1 MADESSVRVA
11 VRIRPQ
17 TPAEVVEGCGI
28 CARAGGPA
36 GEGGVALGSERAFT
50 FDYAFEPSCCQ
61 QAVYDTCVRKLVEAA
76 LDGYNATVLAYG
88 QTGSGKTYTMGSGW
102 EGEGDGDEERRGIIP
117 RAIRDL
123 FAGAEARA
131 DEARAQG
138 QLPPEFSVQAQFI
151 ELYNEDI
158 VDLLDPAKDPFAKGA
173 LRITEDGCGGVRIVG
188 ASMRAVRGAQ
198 EALGALRAGA
208 LARTT
213 AATNMNSSSSR
224 SHAVFT
230 LLLRQRRLAPD
241 QDTSVDREADSEA
254 PEQYE
259 TLTAK
264 FHFVDLAGSE
274 RLKRTGATGERAK
287 EGISI
292 NCGLLALGNV
302 ISALGD
308 RSRKVLHVPYRDSK
322 LTRLLQ
328 DSLGGNSNTVM
339 IACVSPSDRDFMET
353 LNTLKYANRARNI
366 KNRCVVNQDL
376 TSRTIHQLR
385 QEVARLQLELAEY
398 KQGKRVISEN
408 GEEGWSDVVQEN
420 AILTGEVE
428 SLRRRVKAM
437 QGTIEQLSARNS
449 ELVAEKALGNWG
461 PKDGSPDTNDCSLTA
476 LVQGYV
482 SEIEDLRAQLLESN
496 AMYEASRKR
505 EATVARTRHDSV
517 QDPSLIID
525 DAKRELYKEKE
536 LLARSMGE
544 LEFQR
549 KLNMSESM
557 TSAVDDRP
565 IGERERAE
573 GESAEDSE
581 PSDGDGEASDSEE
594 EDSEVKGQRVL
605 SAQLAAL
612 SEDIDTKARLIEQL
626 ELSQRRLAA
635 LRTHYE
641 QRLDTLHHQIKA
653 TNDEKDKVL
662 ASLASQASPPSEK
675 LKRVKE
681 EYERRV
687 GSMSRELKRLQ
698 AAAREHTR
706 LQRSQQHAALQ
717 LAALRTDL
725 AAMKRDKV
733 KLVQRMREEA
743 KRHAQAEAARAKE
756 VAQLRKESR
765 KNANLIRSLEA
776 ETKMKE
782 AVLRRK
788 QEEVSLLRKGHR
800 DKLSSRAAGRLHERA
815 QARKSKGCREAWA
828 RLECWVSRAVAAR
841 VTLGELEAAME
852 RLLAQRERAR
862 DASDPD
868 TLHLL
873 RYLRDAIADTQAQI
887 MQIEEENDENQLPVV
902 LEQVCSAEAGR
913 YSLARLAALTLQHA
927 QDAARHHK
935 LLHDTRAQLAEV
947 RRTHR
952 SITQYYSLA
961 RLAALTL
968 QHAQDAARHHKLLH
982 DTRAQLA
989 EVRRTHRSITQYYSL
1004 ARLAAL
1010 TLQHAQDA
1018 ARHHKLLHDTRAQLA
1033 EVRRTHRSIT
1043 QYYSLARLAA
1053 LTLQHA
1059 QDAARHHKLL
1069 HDTRAQLAEVRRTH
1083 RSITQYYSL
1092 ARLAALTLQH
1102 AQDAARHHKLL
1113 HDTRAQLAEVRRT
1126 HRSITQYYSLARL
1139 AALTLQHAQDAARHH
1154 KLLHDTRA
1162 QLAEVRRTHR
1172 SITQYY
1178 SLARLAALT
1187 LQHAQDAAR
1196 HHKLLHDTRA
1206 QLAELQEQ
1214 SERSAAALR
1223 LANADQNLNPW
1234 GVPAALSALLQH
1246 VSSGT
1251 STRSVSPVDSSLLDV
1266 RPSNGVRESST
1277 APTSPPDDNTPSPFQ
1292 RNTQRRGSVRLR
1304 DLGVIGRDEDP
1315 MTQSMVEPASPRPI
1329 PLSRVPSAPGSLRG
1343 LQPLNSGGGVL
1354 ASPVAVRRP
1363 PAPPE
1368 SPRPP
1373 RRQLSKPASL
1383 EPSATVG
1390 TPPAS
1395 PGAARRARD
1404 DDVFLR
1410 LTGAGNDNTPQG
1422 VVKEITLKR
1431 TSGSG
1436 GSGTGAWLQCT
1447 HVAEGH
1453 AGAALALAATPD
1465 LLYSGGVD
1473 RTVRGWDFVAGTET
1487 WRGWCGGSVG
1497 ALAAAER
1504 LVLAAAG
1511 AAVRLF
1517 DTRSR
1522 TPVTTLWS
1530 SGVTGPCPANRGVGG
1545 EVAVTAL
1552 ALAQNHRLYTAVGD
1566 KLRLWDL
1573 RMMECVCKLWTG
1585 HAAAVMC
1592 LAVGR
1597 AAAGDLVAT
1606 GSKDHYVRTLDMLPQ
1621 DTGNYEASNRW
1632 LLEPPHYDGVQALA
1646 LSQEDG
1652 ALYSASRDTSL
1663 KRWSLTDHT
1672 LTHGVMN
1679 AHKGWVTGVC
1689 AVRAVDA
1696 GLVASC
1702 GRDAALRLWSGALR
1716 PAAAPAALPDLPH
1729 ALRAHPAA
1737 PALYTAGNDGRI
1749 RCWRV
1754 RKTR

>member
-1 MADESSVRVA
+1 
-11 VRIRPQ
+11 
-17 TPAEVVEGCGI
+17 
-28 CARAGGPA
+28 
-36 GEGGVALGSERAFT
+36 
-50 FDYAFEPSCCQ
+50 
-61 QAVYDTCVRKLVEAA
+61 
-76 LDGYNATVLAYG
+76 
-88 QTGSGKTYTMGSGW
+88 TGSGKTYTMGSGW

-254 PEQYE
+254 SEQYE

-461 PKDGSPDTNDCSLTA
+461 PKDGSPDANDCSLTA

-482 SEIEDLRAQLLESN
+482 SEIEDLRAQLMESN

-505 EATVARTRHDSV
+505 EATVARTRNDSV

-557 TSAVDDRP
+557 TSTVDDRP

-605 SAQLAAL
+605 TAQLAAL

-662 ASLASQASPPSEK
+662 ASLGNDFDFDFEFEVESVKTCSSSERFIVYICNVASQASPPSDK

-681 EYERRV
+681 EYERR
-687 GSMSRELKRLQ
+687 
-698 AAAREHTR
+698 
-706 LQRSQQHAALQ
+706 
-717 LAALRTDL
+717 
-725 AAMKRDKV
+725 V

-756 VAQLRKESR
+756 V
-765 KNANLIRSLEA
+765 
-776 ETKMKE
+776 
-782 AVLRRK
+782 LRRK
-788 QEEVSLLRKGHR
+788 QEEVSLLRRGHR
-800 DKLSSRAAGRLHERA
+800 DKLSSRAAGRLHDRA
-815 QARKSKGCREAWA
+815 QARKSKNYREAWS

-841 VTLGELEAAME
+841 VTLGELEAGME

-862 DASDPD
+862 DLSDPD
-868 TLHLL
+868 TMHLL

-887 MQIEEENDENQLPVV
+887 MQIEEENDENQLATL
-902 LEQVCSAEAGR
+902 LEQVESAEAGR
-913 YSLARLAALTLQHA
+913 YCLQRLAAATLQHA

-935 LLHDTRAQLAEV
+935 MLHDTRAQLAQV
-947 RRTHR
+947 RSMH
-952 SITQYYSLA
+952 
-961 RLAALTL
+961 
-968 QHAQDAARHHKLLH
+968 AARHHNMLH

-989 EVRRTHRSITQYYSL
+989 QVRSMH
-1004 ARLAAL
+1004 
-1010 TLQHAQDA
+1010 A
-1018 ARHHKLLHDTRAQLA
+1018 ARHHNMLHDTRAQLA
-1033 EVRRTHRSIT
+1033 QVRSMH
-1043 QYYSLARLAA
+1043 
-1053 LTLQHA
+1053 
-1059 QDAARHHKLL
+1059 AARHHNML
-1069 HDTRAQLAEVRRTH
+1069 HDTRAQLAQVRSMH
-1083 RSITQYYSL
+1083 
-1092 ARLAALTLQH
+1092 
-1102 AQDAARHHKLL
+1102 AARHHNML
-1113 HDTRAQLAEVRRT
+1113 HDTRAQLAQVRSM
-1126 HRSITQYYSLARL
+1126 H
-1139 AALTLQHAQDAARHH
+1139 AARHH
-1154 KLLHDTRA
+1154 NMLHDTRA
-1162 QLAEVRRTHR
+1162 QLAQVRSMH
-1172 SITQYY
+1172 
-1178 SLARLAALT
+1178 
-1187 LQHAQDAAR
+1187 AAR
-1196 HHKLLHDTRA
+1196 HHKMLHDTRA
-1206 QLAELQEQ
+1206 QLAQVRSMHAARHHNMLHDTRAQLAQVRSMHAARHHNMLHDTRAQLAQVRSMHAARHHNMLHDTRAQLAQVRSMHAARHHNMLHDTRAQLAQVRSMHAARHHKMLHDTRAQLAQVRSMHAARHHNMLHDTRAQLAQVRSMHAARHHNMLHDTRAQLAQLEEQ

-1251 STRSVSPVDSSLLDV
+1251 STRSVSPVDSSLLEV
-1266 RPSNGVRESST
+1266 RPTNGVRESST

-1315 MTQSMVEPASPRPI
+1315 MTQSLVEPASPRPI
-1329 PLSRVPSAPGSLRG
+1329 PLSRVPSAPGSLSFMSMFM
-1343 LQPLNSGGGVL
+1343 Q
-1354 ASPVAVRRP
+1354 
-1363 PAPPE
+1363 
-1368 SPRPP
+1368 
-1373 RRQLSKPASL
+1373 
-1383 EPSATVG
+1383 
-1390 TPPAS
+1390 
-1395 PGAARRARD
+1395 
-1404 DDVFLR
+1404 
-1410 LTGAGNDNTPQG
+1410 
-1422 VVKEITLKR
+1422 R

-1465 LLYSGGVD
+1465 LLYSGGV
-1473 RTVRGWDFVAGTET
+1473 G
-1487 WRGWCGGSVG
+1487 
-1497 ALAAAER
+1497 
-1504 LVLAAAG
+1504 
-1511 AAVRLF
+1511 
-1517 DTRSR
+1517 
-1522 TPVTTLWS
+1522 
-1530 SGVTGPCPANRGVGG
+1530 
-1545 EVAVTAL
+1545 
-1552 ALAQNHRLYTAVGD
+1552 
-1566 KLRLWDL
+1566 KDL
-1573 RMMECVCKLWTG
+1573 
-1585 HAAAVMC
+1585 
-1592 LAVGR
+1592 
-1597 AAAGDLVAT
+1597 
-1606 GSKDHYVRTLDMLPQ
+1606 LP
-1621 DTGNYEASNRW
+1621 
-1632 LLEPPHYDGVQALA
+1632 
-1646 LSQEDG
+1646 
-1652 ALYSASRDTSL
+1652 
-1663 KRWSLTDHT
+1663 
-1672 LTHGVMN
+1672 
-1679 AHKGWVTGVC
+1679 
-1689 AVRAVDA
+1689 
-1696 GLVASC
+1696 
-1702 GRDAALRLWSGALR
+1702 
-1716 PAAAPAALPDLPH
+1716 
-1729 ALRAHPAA
+1729 
-1737 PALYTAGNDGRI
+1737 
-1749 RCWRV
+1749 
-1754 RKTR
+1754 

>member
-935 LLHDTRAQLAEV
+935 LLHDTRAQLAE
-947 RRTHR
+947 
-952 SITQYYSLA
+952 
-961 RLAALTL
+961 
-968 QHAQDAARHHKLLH
+968 
-982 DTRAQLA
+982 
-989 EVRRTHRSITQYYSL
+989 
-1004 ARLAAL
+1004 
-1010 TLQHAQDA
+1010 
-1018 ARHHKLLHDTRAQLA
+1018 
-1033 EVRRTHRSIT
+1033 
-1043 QYYSLARLAA
+1043 
-1053 LTLQHA
+1053 
-1059 QDAARHHKLL
+1059 
-1069 HDTRAQLAEVRRTH
+1069 
-1083 RSITQYYSL
+1083 
-1092 ARLAALTLQH
+1092 
-1102 AQDAARHHKLL
+1102 
-1113 HDTRAQLAEVRRT
+1113 
-1126 HRSITQYYSLARL
+1126 
-1139 AALTLQHAQDAARHH
+1139 
-1154 KLLHDTRA
+1154 
-1162 QLAEVRRTHR
+1162 
-1172 SITQYY
+1172 
-1178 SLARLAALT
+1178 
-1187 LQHAQDAAR
+1187 
-1196 HHKLLHDTRA
+1196 
-1206 QLAELQEQ
+1206 LQEQ

-1737 PALYTAGNDGRI
+1737 PALYTAGNGGEVRS
-1749 RCWRV
+1749 WRV
-1754 RKTR
+1754 TLEQ

>member
-17 TPAEVVEGCGI
+17 TPGEVVEGCGI
-28 CARAGGPA
+28 CARAGGAA

-50 FDYAFEPSCCQ
+50 FDYAFEPSSCQ
-61 QAVYDTCVRKLVEAA
+61 QIVYDTCVRKLVEAA

-188 ASMRAVRGAQ
+188 ASMRAVRGAH

-230 LLLRQRRLAPD
+230 LLLRQRRLAAD
-241 QDTSVDREADSEA
+241 QDATTERDADTEA

-353 LNTLKYANRARNI
+353 LNTLKYANRAKNI

-428 SLRRRVKAM
+428 GLRRRVKAM

-449 ELVAEKALGNWG
+449 ELIAEKALGNWG
-461 PKDGSPDTNDCSLTA
+461 PKDGSPEANDCSLTS

-557 TSAVDDRP
+557 TSAVDDSH

-581 PSDGDGEASDSEE
+581 PSDGDAEVEGSDSEE
-594 EDSEVKGQRVL
+594 EDSEAKGQRVL

-635 LRTHYE
+635 LKSHYE
-641 QRLDTLHHQIKA
+641 HRLDTLHHQIKA

-662 ASLASQASPPSEK
+662 ASLATQASPPSDK

-687 GSMSRELKRLQ
+687 AGMSRELKRLQ
-698 AAAREHTR
+698 AAQREHTR
-706 LQRSQQHAALQ
+706 LQRSQMQTAQQINTLRQELQ
-717 LAALRTDL
+717 N
-725 AAMKRDKV
+725 MKRDKV

-788 QEEVSLLRKGHR
+788 QEEVSLLRRGHR
-800 DKLSSRAAGRLHERA
+800 DKLSSRAAGRLHDRNRS
-815 QARKSKGCREAWA
+815 RKSTSYREAWS
-828 RLECWVSRAVAAR
+828 RLECWVSRACAAR
-841 VTLGELEAAME
+841 CTLGELEAALE
-852 RLLAQRERAR
+852 RLLQQREKAR
-862 DASDPD
+862 NQDQEPDAK
-868 TLHLL
+868 HLMH
-873 RYLRDAIADTQAQI
+873 YLRESIADTQAQI
-887 MQIEEENDENQLPVV
+887 MQIEEENDENMLPR
-902 LEQVCSAEAGR
+902 LLDHIDSAEAGR
-913 YSLARLAALTLQHA
+913 YSLERLAALTLQHA
-927 QDAARHHK
+927 QDAARNQK
-935 LLHDTRAQLAEV
+935 MLQDTRAQLKELEENQE
-947 RRTHR
+947 RTA
-952 SITQYYSLA
+952 S
-961 RLAALTL
+961 
-968 QHAQDAARHHKLLH
+968 
-982 DTRAQLA
+982 
-989 EVRRTHRSITQYYSL
+989 
-1004 ARLAAL
+1004 
-1010 TLQHAQDA
+1010 
-1018 ARHHKLLHDTRAQLA
+1018 
-1033 EVRRTHRSIT
+1033 
-1043 QYYSLARLAA
+1043 
-1053 LTLQHA
+1053 
-1059 QDAARHHKLL
+1059 
-1069 HDTRAQLAEVRRTH
+1069 
-1083 RSITQYYSL
+1083 
-1092 ARLAALTLQH
+1092 
-1102 AQDAARHHKLL
+1102 
-1113 HDTRAQLAEVRRT
+1113 
-1126 HRSITQYYSLARL
+1126 
-1139 AALTLQHAQDAARHH
+1139 
-1154 KLLHDTRA
+1154 
-1162 QLAEVRRTHR
+1162 
-1172 SITQYY
+1172 
-1178 SLARLAALT
+1178 
-1187 LQHAQDAAR
+1187 
-1196 HHKLLHDTRA
+1196 
-1206 QLAELQEQ
+1206 
-1214 SERSAAALR
+1214 ALR
-1223 LANADQNLNPW
+1223 IASTEDQNLNPW
-1234 GVPAALSALLQH
+1234 GGVPAALHALLAH

-1251 STRSVSPVDSSLLDV
+1251 STRSVSPVDSAAHEG
-1266 RPSNGVRESST
+1266 RASNGVREGGS
-1277 APTSPPDDNTPSPFQ
+1277 APASPPDDNTTSPFQ
-1292 RNTQRRGSVRLR
+1292 RNTVRRGSVRLR
-1304 DLGVIGRDEDP
+1304 DLGVIGREEDP
-1315 MTQSMVEPASPRPI
+1315 MTQSMVEPQSPRPI

-1343 LQPLNSGGGVL
+1343 LQPLNSTPGAL

-1363 PAPPE
+1363 PE

-1373 RRQLSKPASL
+1373 RRHHNLSKPASL
-1383 EPSATVG
+1383 EASATVG

-1395 PGAARRARD
+1395 PGASRRARD

-1410 LTGAGNDNTPQG
+1410 LAGAGHDNTPQG

-1431 TSGSG
+1431 VSGSG
-1436 GSGTGAWLQCT
+1436 GNNTGAWLQCT

-1453 AGAALALAATPD
+1453 AGAALALAATTHM
-1465 LLYSGGVD
+1465 LYSGGVD
-1473 RTVRGWDFVAGTET
+1473 RTVRGWDFTAGTEA

-1497 ALAAAER
+1497 ALAAGEPDARNSR

-1511 AAVRLF
+1511 AAVRMF

-1530 SGVTGPCPANRGVGG
+1530 SGATGPCPANRGVGG

-1552 ALAQNHRLYTAVGD
+1552 ALTQNHRLYTAAGD

-1592 LAVGR
+1592 LSVGR
-1597 AAAGDLVAT
+1597 AAGGDLVAT

-1621 DTGNYEASNRW
+1621 DTGSWEASNRW

-1646 LSQEDG
+1646 LCHDDA

-1689 AVRAVDA
+1689 VV
-1696 GLVASC
+1696 GTGQNTLVASC
-1702 GRDAALRLWSGALR
+1702 GRDAALRVWSGALR
-1716 PAAAPAALPDLPH
+1716 AAAAPAQLPDLPH
-1729 ALRAHPAA
+1729 ALRAHPD
-1737 PALYTAGNDGRI
+1737 PNLRVLYTAGNGGEVRAWRI
-1749 RCWRV
+1749 TV
-1754 RKTR
+1754 EQ

>member
-1 MADESSVRVA
+1 MSDESSVRVA

-17 TPAEVVEGCGI
+17 TPGEVVEGCGI
-28 CARAGGPA
+28 CARAGGSA

-50 FDYAFEPSCCQ
+50 FDYAFEPSSCQ
-61 QAVYDTCVRKLVEAA
+61 QLVYDTCVRKLVEAA

-131 DEARAQG
+131 DDARAQG

-173 LRITEDGCGGVRIVG
+173 LRITEDGCGGVKIVG
-188 ASMRAVRGAQ
+188 ASMRAVRGAR

-230 LLLRQRRLAPD
+230 LLLRQRRLAAD
-241 QDTSVDREADSEA
+241 QDATVDRDADAEA

-274 RLKRTGATGERAK
+274 RLKRTGATGERAR

-308 RSRKVLHVPYRDSK
+308 KSRKVLHVPYRDSK

-376 TSRTIHQLR
+376 TSRTINQLR

-449 ELVAEKALGNWG
+449 ELIAQKALGNWA
-461 PKDGSPDTNDCSLTA
+461 PKDGSPDANDCSLTS

-505 EATVARTRHDSV
+505 EATVARTRNDSV

-581 PSDGDGEASDSEE
+581 PSDGDGEPSDSEE
-594 EDSEVKGQRVL
+594 EDSEAKGQRVL

-626 ELSQRRLAA
+626 ELSQRRLQA
-635 LRTHYE
+635 LRSHYE

-662 ASLASQASPPSEK
+662 ASLATQASPPSEK

-687 GSMSRELKRLQ
+687 AGMSRELKRLQ
-698 AAAREHTR
+698 AAQREHTR
-706 LQRSQQHAALQ
+706 LQRSQQQTAQ
-717 LAALRTDL
+717 QISTLRTEL
-725 AAMKRDKV
+725 QHMKRDKV

-743 KRHAQAEAARAKE
+743 KRHAQAEAVRAKE

-788 QEEVSLLRKGHR
+788 QEEVSLLRRGHR
-800 DKLSSRAAGRLHERA
+800 DKLSSRAAGRLHDRSRS
-815 QARKSKGCREAWA
+815 RKSTSYREAWS
-828 RLECWVSRAVAAR
+828 RLECWVSRACAAR
-841 VTLGELEAAME
+841 CTLGELEAALE
-852 RLLAQRERAR
+852 RLLQQREKAR
-862 DASDPD
+862 NSEQDPD
-868 TLHLL
+868 AKHLL

-887 MQIEEENDENQLPVV
+887 MQIEEENDETMLPRLLDHIDSV
-902 LEQVCSAEAGR
+902 EAGR
-913 YSLARLAALTLQHA
+913 YSLERLSALTLQHA
-927 QDAARHHK
+927 QDAARNLK
-935 LLHDTRAQLAEV
+935 MLHDMRAQLKELEETTE
-947 RRTHR
+947 RTA
-952 SITQYYSLA
+952 S
-961 RLAALTL
+961 
-968 QHAQDAARHHKLLH
+968 
-982 DTRAQLA
+982 
-989 EVRRTHRSITQYYSL
+989 
-1004 ARLAAL
+1004 
-1010 TLQHAQDA
+1010 
-1018 ARHHKLLHDTRAQLA
+1018 
-1033 EVRRTHRSIT
+1033 
-1043 QYYSLARLAA
+1043 
-1053 LTLQHA
+1053 
-1059 QDAARHHKLL
+1059 
-1069 HDTRAQLAEVRRTH
+1069 
-1083 RSITQYYSL
+1083 
-1092 ARLAALTLQH
+1092 
-1102 AQDAARHHKLL
+1102 
-1113 HDTRAQLAEVRRT
+1113 
-1126 HRSITQYYSLARL
+1126 
-1139 AALTLQHAQDAARHH
+1139 
-1154 KLLHDTRA
+1154 
-1162 QLAEVRRTHR
+1162 
-1172 SITQYY
+1172 
-1178 SLARLAALT
+1178 
-1187 LQHAQDAAR
+1187 
-1196 HHKLLHDTRA
+1196 
-1206 QLAELQEQ
+1206 
-1214 SERSAAALR
+1214 ALR
-1223 LANADQNLNPW
+1223 AAGAAGDHNLNPW
-1234 GVPAALSALLQH
+1234 GAPPAALAALLAH

-1251 STRSVSPVDSSLLDV
+1251 STRSVSPVDSALLEI
-1266 RPSNGVRESST
+1266 RPKNGIRESST
-1277 APTSPPDDNTPSPFQ
+1277 APTSPPDDNTNSPFQ
-1292 RNTQRRGSVRLR
+1292 RNTVRRGSVRLR
-1304 DLGVIGRDEDP
+1304 DLGVFGREEDP
-1315 MTQSMVEPASPRPI
+1315 MTQSMVETGPPRPA

-1343 LQPLNSGGGVL
+1343 LQPLGAPAGNQ
-1354 ASPVAVRRP
+1354 SPAVQRRAAP
-1363 PAPPE
+1363 IPPE

-1373 RRQLSKPASL
+1373 RRHHNLSKPASL
-1383 EPSATVG
+1383 EASATAG

-1395 PGAARRARD
+1395 PGASRRAREE
-1404 DDVFLR
+1404 DVFLR
-1410 LTGAGNDNTPQG
+1410 LAGAGNDNTPQG
-1422 VVKEITLKR
+1422 VVKEIALKR
-1431 TSGSG
+1431 VSGSG
-1436 GSGTGAWLQCT
+1436 GNNTGAWLQCT

-1453 AGAALALAATPD
+1453 AGAALALASTPD
-1465 LLYSGGVD
+1465 MLFSGGVD
-1473 RTVRGWDFVAGTET
+1473 RTVRGWDFNVGVET
-1487 WRGWCGGSVG
+1487 WRGWCGGGVA
-1497 ALAAAER
+1497 ALAAGERDARDSR

-1511 AAVRLF
+1511 AAVRMF

-1552 ALAQNHRLYTAVGD
+1552 ALTQQHRLYTAAGD

-1573 RMMECVCKLWTG
+1573 RMMECLSKLWTG

-1592 LAVGR
+1592 LAIGR
-1597 AAAGDLVAT
+1597 APQGDLVAT
-1606 GSKDHYVRTLDMLPQ
+1606 GSKDHYVRTLDMQPQ
-1621 DTGNYEASNRW
+1621 DTGSWEASNRW

-1646 LSQEDG
+1646 LCGDDTV
-1652 ALYSASRDTSL
+1652 LYSASRDTSL

-1672 LTHGVMN
+1672 LSHGVMN

-1689 AVRAVDA
+1689 ALGAA
-1696 GLVASC
+1696 GAGADILVASC
-1702 GRDAALRLWSGALR
+1702 GRDAALRVWSGALR
-1716 PAAAPAALPDLPH
+1716 PAAAPALLPDLPH
-1729 ALRAHPAA
+1729 ALRAHPDHTLR
-1737 PALYTAGNDGRI
+1737 ALYTVGNGGEVRA
-1749 RCWRV
+1749 WRV
-1754 RKTR
+1754 TVEQ

>member
-28 CARAGGPA
+28 CARAGGAA

-50 FDYAFEPSCCQ
+50 FDFAFEPSCCQ
-61 QAVYDTCVRKLVEAA
+61 QTVYDTCVRKLVEAA

-449 ELVAEKALGNWG
+449 ELIAEKALGNWG
-461 PKDGSPDTNDCSLTA
+461 PKDSSPDANDCSLTA

-482 SEIEDLRAQLLESN
+482 SEIEDLRAQLMESN

-687 GSMSRELKRLQ
+687 SSMSRELKRMQ
-698 AAAREHTR
+698 AAVREHTR
-706 LQRSQQHAALQ
+706 LQRSQQHTAQQIATLRSELQ
-717 LAALRTDL
+717 N
-725 AAMKRDKV
+725 MKRDKV

-788 QEEVSLLRKGHR
+788 QEEVSLLRRGHR
-800 DKLSSRAAGRLHERA
+800 DKLSSRAAGRLHERG
-815 QARKSKGCREAWA
+815 QARRSKSCREAWS

-852 RLLAQRERAR
+852 RLLQQRDRAR
-862 DASDPD
+862 GGDTSDPD
-868 TLHLL
+868 TAHLL

-887 MQIEEENDENQLPVV
+887 IQIEEENDESQLPSL
-902 LEQVCSAEAGR
+902 LEQVSSAEAGR
-913 YSLARLAALTLQHA
+913 YSLQRLAALTLQHA

-935 LLHDTRAQLAEV
+935 LLHDTRA
-947 RRTHR
+947 
-952 SITQYYSLA
+952 
-961 RLAALTL
+961 RLN
-968 QHAQDAARHHKLLH
+968 
-982 DTRAQLA
+982 
-989 EVRRTHRSITQYYSL
+989 
-1004 ARLAAL
+1004 
-1010 TLQHAQDA
+1010 
-1018 ARHHKLLHDTRAQLA
+1018 
-1033 EVRRTHRSIT
+1033 
-1043 QYYSLARLAA
+1043 
-1053 LTLQHA
+1053 
-1059 QDAARHHKLL
+1059 
-1069 HDTRAQLAEVRRTH
+1069 
-1083 RSITQYYSL
+1083 
-1092 ARLAALTLQH
+1092 
-1102 AQDAARHHKLL
+1102 
-1113 HDTRAQLAEVRRT
+1113 
-1126 HRSITQYYSLARL
+1126 
-1139 AALTLQHAQDAARHH
+1139 
-1154 KLLHDTRA
+1154 
-1162 QLAEVRRTHR
+1162 
-1172 SITQYY
+1172 
-1178 SLARLAALT
+1178 
-1187 LQHAQDAAR
+1187 
-1196 HHKLLHDTRA
+1196 
-1206 QLAELQEQ
+1206 ELEEQ

-1223 LANADQNLNPW
+1223 LASADQNLNPW

-1266 RPSNGVRESST
+1266 RPTNGVRESST
-1277 APTSPPDDNTPSPFQ
+1277 APASPPDDNTPSPFQ

-1343 LQPLNSGGGVL
+1343 LQPLNSSGGVL

-1373 RRQLSKPASL
+1373 RRHLTKPASL

-1422 VVKEITLKR
+1422 VVKEIALKR

-1436 GSGTGAWLQCT
+1436 GAGTGAWLQCT

-1473 RTVRGWDFVAGTET
+1473 RTVRGWDFVAGAES
-1487 WRGWCGGSVG
+1487 WRGWCGGGVG

-1573 RMMECVCKLWTG
+1573 RMMECVSKLWTG

-1597 AAAGDLVAT
+1597 APHGDLVAT

-1663 KRWSLTDHT
+1663 KRWSLADHT

-1689 AVRAVDA
+1689 VLGAGGAGGG

-1702 GRDAALRLWSGALR
+1702 GRDGALRVWSGALR
-1716 PAAAPAALPDLPH
+1716 PAAPPAALPDLPH
-1729 ALRAHPAA
+1729 ALRAHPSQHTL
-1737 PALYTAGNDGRI
+1737 ALYTAGNDGRI
-1749 RCWRV
+1749 RCWRL
-1754 RKTR
+1754 RKIR

>member
-1 MADESSVRVA
+1 MSSDESSVRVA

-17 TPAEVVEGCGI
+17 TPGEIVEGCGI

-36 GEGGVALGSERAFT
+36 GEGGVALGAERAFT
-50 FDYAFEPSCCQ
+50 FDFAFEPSVNQ
-61 QAVYDTCVRKLVEAA
+61 QEVYDTCVKKLVEAA

-102 EGEGDGDEERRGIIP
+102 EGEGDGDEDRRGIIP

-123 FAGAEARA
+123 FAGADARA
-131 DEARAQG
+131 DAARAQG

-188 ASMRAVRGAQ
+188 ASMRAVRGVK

-230 LLLRQRRLAPD
+230 LLMRQRRLAPD
-241 QDTSVDREADSEA
+241 QDGERDVRDGDAEP

-308 RSRKVLHVPYRDSK
+308 KSRRVLHVPYRDSK

-385 QEVARLQLELAEY
+385 QEVARLQLEIAEF

-437 QGTIEQLSARNS
+437 QGTIDQLSARNS
-449 ELVAEKALGNWG
+449 ELLAEKALGTWA
-461 PKDGSPDTNDCSLTA
+461 PKDGSPETNDCSLTA

-482 SEIEDLRAQLLESN
+482 SEIEDLRAQLMEAN
-496 AMYEASRKR
+496 AMYEATRKR
-505 EATVARTRHDSV
+505 GAIAARTRHESV
-517 QDPSLIID
+517 HDASSILD

-549 KLNMSESM
+549 KLNMSDSM
-557 TSAVDDRP
+557 TSAAGDRP

-573 GESAEDSE
+573 GESADDSE
-581 PSDGDGEASDSEE
+581 PSDDSSDSD
-594 EDSEVKGQRVL
+594 EDENSEAKGQQL
-605 SAQLAAL
+605 LTAQLAAL

-626 ELSQRRLAA
+626 EVSQRRLAA

-653 TNDEKDKVL
+653 TSDERDKVL
-662 ASLASQASPPSEK
+662 ASLATQPSPPSEK

-687 GSMSRELKRLQ
+687 STMSRELKRLQ
-698 AAAREHTR
+698 AAQREHTR
-706 LQRSQQHAALQ
+706 LQRSQQQTAQQ
-717 LAALRTDL
+717 LATMRNDL
-725 AAMKRDKV
+725 QNMKRDKV
-733 KLVQRMREEA
+733 KLVQRMRTEA

-756 VAQLRKESR
+756 VAQLKKESR

-776 ETKMKE
+776 ETKLKE
-782 AVLRRK
+782 QVLKRK
-788 QEEVSLLRKGHR
+788 QEEVSLLRRGHR
-800 DKLSSRAAGRLHERA
+800 DKLSSRAAGRLHDRSRA
-815 QARKSKGCREAWA
+815 RTRNYRETWSK
-828 RLECWVSRAVAAR
+828 LECWLSRTCAAR
-841 VTLGELEAAME
+841 STLGELEAALE
-852 RLLAQRERAR
+852 RQLRQREQAR
-862 DASDPD
+862 GPRDRPPDPD
-868 TLHLL
+868 CGPLL
-873 RYLRDAIADTQAQI
+873 LYLKEAIADTQQQI
-887 MQIEEENDENQLPVV
+887 MQIEEENDESELPRL
-902 LEQVCSAEAGR
+902 LEQLDSVEAAR
-913 YSLARLAALTLQHA
+913 YALERLAAQTLLHA
-927 QDAARHHK
+927 QDAARNQR
-935 LLHDTRAQLAEV
+935 LLNDTRAHLRELEETTE
-947 RRTHR
+947 RTA
-952 SITQYYSLA
+952 S
-961 RLAALTL
+961 
-968 QHAQDAARHHKLLH
+968 
-982 DTRAQLA
+982 
-989 EVRRTHRSITQYYSL
+989 
-1004 ARLAAL
+1004 
-1010 TLQHAQDA
+1010 
-1018 ARHHKLLHDTRAQLA
+1018 
-1033 EVRRTHRSIT
+1033 
-1043 QYYSLARLAA
+1043 
-1053 LTLQHA
+1053 
-1059 QDAARHHKLL
+1059 
-1069 HDTRAQLAEVRRTH
+1069 
-1083 RSITQYYSL
+1083 
-1092 ARLAALTLQH
+1092 
-1102 AQDAARHHKLL
+1102 
-1113 HDTRAQLAEVRRT
+1113 
-1126 HRSITQYYSLARL
+1126 
-1139 AALTLQHAQDAARHH
+1139 
-1154 KLLHDTRA
+1154 
-1162 QLAEVRRTHR
+1162 
-1172 SITQYY
+1172 
-1178 SLARLAALT
+1178 
-1187 LQHAQDAAR
+1187 
-1196 HHKLLHDTRA
+1196 
-1206 QLAELQEQ
+1206 
-1214 SERSAAALR
+1214 ALR
-1223 LANADQNLNPW
+1223 AAGDHNLNPW
-1234 GVPAALSALLQH
+1234 GPPPALAALLAH

-1251 STRSVSPVDSSLLDV
+1251 STRSVSPSDSALE
-1266 RPSNGVRESST
+1266 RPTIVRESST
-1277 APTSPPDDNTPSPFQ
+1277 APTSPPDDNSNGSSPFH
-1292 RNTQRRGSVRLR
+1292 RNTGRRGSVRLR
-1304 DLGVIGRDEDP
+1304 DLGVYGREEDP
-1315 MTQSMVEPASPRPI
+1315 MTQSLVEPSSPRPV

-1343 LQPLNSGGGVL
+1343 LQPVGYSGVL
-1354 ASPVAVRRP
+1354 SSPQTSRR
-1363 PAPPE
+1363 APPE
-1368 SPRPP
+1368 SPRPI
-1373 RRQLSKPASL
+1373 RRQYSVPKPASL
-1383 EPSATVG
+1383 DAGASRE

-1395 PGAARRARD
+1395 PGATRRARD

-1410 LTGAGNDNTPQG
+1410 LAGAGHDNSPQG
-1422 VVKEITLKR
+1422 VVKEVALKR
-1431 TSGSG
+1431 MG
-1436 GSGTGAWLQCT
+1436 GASSMGTWLQCT

-1453 AGAALALAATPD
+1453 AGAALALAATSQT
-1465 LLYSGGVD
+1465 LYSGGVD
-1473 RTVRGWDFVAGTET
+1473 RTVRGWDLTAGTES
-1487 WRGWCGGSVG
+1487 WRGWCGGGVS
-1497 ALAAAER
+1497 ALAAADTSDGR
-1504 LVLAAAG
+1504 LLLAAAQ

-1522 TPVTTLWS
+1522 TPLTTLWS
-1530 SGVTGPCPANRGVGG
+1530 SGATGACPSTRGSGPVPG

-1552 ALAQNHRLYTAVGD
+1552 ALSHSHRLYTAAGD

-1573 RMMECVCKLWTG
+1573 RMLECVCKLWSG

-1592 LAVGR
+1592 LAIGR
-1597 AAAGDLVAT
+1597 GESGDLVVS
-1606 GSKDHYVRTLDMLPQ
+1606 GSKDHYVRTLDLTTL
-1621 DTGNYEASNRW
+1621 DSGGWEANNRR

-1646 LSQEDG
+1646 LSDDV
-1652 ALYSASRDTSL
+1652 LYSASRDTSL
-1663 KRWSLTDHT
+1663 KRWNLADNT
-1672 LTHGVMN
+1672 LTHSVMN

-1689 AVRAVDA
+1689 TLGVDSD
-1696 GLVASC
+1696 LVASC
-1702 GRDAALRLWSGALR
+1702 GRDASLRVWTRQLR
-1716 PAAAPAALPDLPH
+1716 PAAPPATLPDATH
-1729 ALRAHPAA
+1729 ALAAHPASA
-1737 PALYTAGNDGRI
+1737 LNMLYTAGNDGRV
-1749 RCWRV
+1749 RCWRL
-1754 RKTR
+1754 RKR

>member
-17 TPAEVVEGCGI
+17 TPSEVVEGCGI
-28 CARAGGPA
+28 CARAGGAA
-36 GEGGVALGSERAFT
+36 GDGGVALGSERAFT
-50 FDYAFEPSCCQ
+50 FDYAFEPSSCQ
-61 QAVYDTCVRKLVEAA
+61 QIVYDTCVRKLVEAA

-102 EGEGDGDEERRGIIP
+102 EGEGDGDEDRRGIIP

-188 ASMRAVRGAQ
+188 ASMRAVRGAR

-241 QDTSVDREADSEA
+241 QDTTVDREADSEA

-449 ELVAEKALGNWG
+449 ELIAEKALGNWG
-461 PKDGSPDTNDCSLTA
+461 PKDGSPDANECSLTS

-573 GESAEDSE
+573 GESADDSE
-581 PSDGDGEASDSEE
+581 PSDGDGEPSDSEE
-594 EDSEVKGQRVL
+594 EDSEAKGQRVL

-626 ELSQRRLAA
+626 ELSQRRLQA

-662 ASLASQASPPSEK
+662 ASLSTQASPPSEK

-687 GSMSRELKRLQ
+687 AGMSRELKRLQ
-698 AAAREHTR
+698 AAQREHTR
-706 LQRSQQHAALQ
+706 LQRSQQQTQQQISTLRSELQ
-717 LAALRTDL
+717 N
-725 AAMKRDKV
+725 MKRDKV

-743 KRHAQAEAARAKE
+743 KRHAQAEAQRAKE

-788 QEEVSLLRKGHR
+788 QEEVSLLRRGHR
-800 DKLSSRAAGRLHERA
+800 DKLSSRAAGRLHDRSR
-815 QARKSKGCREAWA
+815 ARKSTSYREAWS
-828 RLECWVSRAVAAR
+828 RLECWVSRACAAR
-841 VTLGELEAAME
+841 CTLGELEAALE
-852 RLLAQRERAR
+852 RLLQQREKAR
-862 DASDPD
+862 NNDQDPD
-868 TLHLL
+868 AKHLL
-873 RYLRDAIADTQAQI
+873 GYLRESIADTQAQI
-887 MQIEEENDENQLPVV
+887 MQIEEENDENMLPR
-902 LEQVCSAEAGR
+902 LLDHIDSAEAGR
-913 YSLARLAALTLQHA
+913 YSLERLAALTLQHA
-927 QDAARHHK
+927 QDAARNLK
-935 LLHDTRAQLAEV
+935 MLHDTRAQLKELEETAD
-947 RRTHR
+947 RTA
-952 SITQYYSLA
+952 S
-961 RLAALTL
+961 
-968 QHAQDAARHHKLLH
+968 
-982 DTRAQLA
+982 
-989 EVRRTHRSITQYYSL
+989 
-1004 ARLAAL
+1004 
-1010 TLQHAQDA
+1010 
-1018 ARHHKLLHDTRAQLA
+1018 
-1033 EVRRTHRSIT
+1033 
-1043 QYYSLARLAA
+1043 
-1053 LTLQHA
+1053 
-1059 QDAARHHKLL
+1059 
-1069 HDTRAQLAEVRRTH
+1069 
-1083 RSITQYYSL
+1083 
-1092 ARLAALTLQH
+1092 
-1102 AQDAARHHKLL
+1102 
-1113 HDTRAQLAEVRRT
+1113 
-1126 HRSITQYYSLARL
+1126 
-1139 AALTLQHAQDAARHH
+1139 
-1154 KLLHDTRA
+1154 
-1162 QLAEVRRTHR
+1162 
-1172 SITQYY
+1172 
-1178 SLARLAALT
+1178 
-1187 LQHAQDAAR
+1187 
-1196 HHKLLHDTRA
+1196 
-1206 QLAELQEQ
+1206 
-1214 SERSAAALR
+1214 ALR
-1223 LANADQNLNPW
+1223 LANTGDQNLNPW
-1234 GVPAALSALLQH
+1234 GTVPAALHALLAH

-1251 STRSVSPVDSSLLDV
+1251 STRSVSPVDSALLDT
-1266 RPSNGVRESST
+1266 RPPNGIRESNT

-1292 RNTQRRGSVRLR
+1292 RNIPRRGSVRLR
-1304 DLGVIGRDEDP
+1304 DLGVIGREEDP
-1315 MTQSMVEPASPRPI
+1315 MTQSLMEPSTPRPA

-1343 LQPLNSGGGVL
+1343 LQPLNNTTSVL

-1363 PAPPE
+1363 GAPPE

-1373 RRQLSKPASL
+1373 RRHHNLTKPASL
-1383 EPSATVG
+1383 EASATVG

-1410 LTGAGNDNTPQG
+1410 LAGVGNDNTPQG
-1422 VVKEITLKR
+1422 VVKEIALKR
-1431 TSGSG
+1431 VSGSG
-1436 GSGTGAWLQCT
+1436 GNNTSAWLQCT

-1453 AGAALALAATPD
+1453 AGAALALAATND
-1465 LLYSGGVD
+1465 MLFSGGVD
-1473 RTVRGWDFVAGTET
+1473 RTVRGWDFRAGAEA
-1487 WRGWCGGSVG
+1487 WRGWCGGGVA
-1497 ALAAAER
+1497 ALAAGEPDARDSR

-1511 AAVRLF
+1511 AAVRMF

-1530 SGVTGPCPANRGVGG
+1530 SGATGPCPANRGVGG

-1552 ALAQNHRLYTAVGD
+1552 ALTQNHRLYTAAGD

-1592 LAVGR
+1592 LSVGR
-1597 AAAGDLVAT
+1597 APHGDLVAT

-1621 DTGNYEASNRW
+1621 DTGNWEASNRW

-1646 LSQEDG
+1646 LCQDD
-1652 ALYSASRDTSL
+1652 AVLYSASRDTSL

-1689 AVRAVDA
+1689 AV
-1696 GLVASC
+1696 GSGSELLVGSC
-1702 GRDAALRLWSGALR
+1702 GRDAALRLWSPALR
-1716 PAAAPAALPDLPH
+1716 PAAPPAALPDLPH
-1729 ALRAHPAA
+1729 ALRAHPQ
-1737 PALYTAGNDGRI
+1737 PDMRILYTAGNNGSV

>member
-1 MADESSVRVA
+1 MNS
-11 VRIRPQ
+11 
-17 TPAEVVEGCGI
+17 
-28 CARAGGPA
+28 
-36 GEGGVALGSERAFT
+36 L
-50 FDYAFEPSCCQ
+50 
-61 QAVYDTCVRKLVEAA
+61 L
-76 LDGYNATVLAYG
+76 

-449 ELVAEKALGNWG
+449 ELIAEKALGNWG
-461 PKDGSPDTNDCSLTA
+461 PKDSSPDANDCSLTA

-482 SEIEDLRAQLLESN
+482 SEIEDLRAQLMESN

-687 GSMSRELKRLQ
+687 SSMSRELKRMQ
-698 AAAREHTR
+698 AAVREHTR
-706 LQRSQQHAALQ
+706 LQRSQQHTAQQIATLRSELQ
-717 LAALRTDL
+717 N
-725 AAMKRDKV
+725 MKRDKV

-788 QEEVSLLRKGHR
+788 QEEVSLLRRGHR
-800 DKLSSRAAGRLHERA
+800 DKLSSRAAGRLHERG
-815 QARKSKGCREAWA
+815 QARRSKSCREAWS

-841 VTLGELEAAME
+841 
-852 RLLAQRERAR
+852 
-862 DASDPD
+862 
-868 TLHLL
+868 
-873 RYLRDAIADTQAQI
+873 
-887 MQIEEENDENQLPVV
+887 LPSL
-902 LEQVCSAEAGR
+902 LEQVSSAEAGR
-913 YSLARLAALTLQHA
+913 YSLQRLAALTLQHA

-935 LLHDTRAQLAEV
+935 LLHDTRARLNE
-947 RRTHR
+947 
-952 SITQYYSLA
+952 SLNITLMA
-961 RLAALTL
+961 CITFALTNVCSRL
-968 QHAQDAARHHKLLH
+968 PHWPSGCACDCRPRGLGFDSWVERSTGLSFRFFENFSVIAR
-982 DTRAQLA
+982 
-989 EVRRTHRSITQYYSL
+989 SL
-1004 ARLAAL
+1004 EMCPL
-1010 TLQHAQDA
+1010 
-1018 ARHHKLLHDTRAQLA
+1018 
-1033 EVRRTHRSIT
+1033 E
-1043 QYYSLARLAA
+1043 
-1053 LTLQHA
+1053 
-1059 QDAARHHKLL
+1059 
-1069 HDTRAQLAEVRRTH
+1069 
-1083 RSITQYYSL
+1083 
-1092 ARLAALTLQH
+1092 
-1102 AQDAARHHKLL
+1102 
-1113 HDTRAQLAEVRRT
+1113 
-1126 HRSITQYYSLARL
+1126 
-1139 AALTLQHAQDAARHH
+1139 
-1154 KLLHDTRA
+1154 
-1162 QLAEVRRTHR
+1162 
-1172 SITQYY
+1172 
-1178 SLARLAALT
+1178 
-1187 LQHAQDAAR
+1187 
-1196 HHKLLHDTRA
+1196 
-1206 QLAELQEQ
+1206 EQ

-1223 LANADQNLNPW
+1223 LASADQNLNPW

-1266 RPSNGVRESST
+1266 RPTNGVRESST
-1277 APTSPPDDNTPSPFQ
+1277 APASPPDDNTPSPFQ

-1304 DLGVIGRDEDP
+1304 DLGVISRDEDP

-1343 LQPLNSGGGVL
+1343 HTTSLFYVYQYRNETAFGDLIGWFIGAGQSERRTRFRVD
-1354 ASPVAVRRP
+1354 PVN
-1363 PAPPE
+1363 
-1368 SPRPP
+1368 
-1373 RRQLSKPASL
+1373 Q
-1383 EPSATVG
+1383 PSATVG

-1422 VVKEITLKR
+1422 VVKEIALK
-1431 TSGSG
+1431 
-1436 GSGTGAWLQCT
+1436 
-1447 HVAEGH
+1447 VN
-1453 AGAALALAATPD
+1453 
-1465 LLYSGGVD
+1465 
-1473 RTVRGWDFVAGTET
+1473 RTVRGWDFVAGAES
-1487 WRGWCGGSVG
+1487 WRGWCGGGVG

-1573 RMMECVCKLWTG
+1573 RMMECVSKLWTG

-1597 AAAGDLVAT
+1597 APHGDLVAT

-1663 KRWSLTDHT
+1663 KRWSLADHT

-1679 AHKGWVTGVC
+1679 AHKG
-1689 AVRAVDA
+1689 
-1696 GLVASC
+1696 
-1702 GRDAALRLWSGALR
+1702 
-1716 PAAAPAALPDLPH
+1716 
-1729 ALRAHPAA
+1729 
-1737 PALYTAGNDGRI
+1737 YYI
-1749 RCWRV
+1749 
-1754 RKTR
+1754 